1 MKINNSQPPT
11 PLTAGAPGAAARTAP
26 EASAADGDKPA
37 STSISSS
44 IASLHAKLADE
55 TQDID
60 AARVEEA
67 RQAIIN
73 GEMKIDVGKIADGLL
88 ENLRGR

>member
-1 MKINNSQPPT
+1 MKINNSQPPA
-11 PLTAGAPGAAARTAP
+11 PPTAGAPSTSSKGAPDAPAAG
-26 EASAADGDKPA
+26 GDKPG
-37 STSISSS
+37 SISISSS
-44 IASLHAKLADE
+44 IASLHTKLTDD
-55 TQDID
+55 TQDIN

>member
-1 MKINNSQPPT
+1 VKINNSQPPS
-11 PLTAGAPGAAARTAP
+11 PPNAGAPSASVKNAPDAPGAG
-26 EASAADGDKPA
+26 GDNRG
-37 STSISSS
+37 SISISSS
-44 IASLHAKLADE
+44 IASLHAKLTDDS
-55 TQDID
+55 QDID
-60 AARVEEA
+60 SARVEEA